1 MLDALRAA
9 AEPLPVRA
17 LTKAILRK
25 RGMPPG
31 DRATLLVAEK
41 WVDRYLR
48 RQDGR
53 LLERVVYGPRA
64 VGWRIAG

>member
-17 LTKAILRK
+17 LTEAIMLK

-41 WVDRYLR
+41 RVDRSLR

-53 LLERVVYGPRA
+53 LQERVVHGPQA
-64 VGWRIAG
+64 VGWKIAG